1 MLEEWELGVK
11 LFFCSLLP
19 KVQRTVILPQHL
31 LCVFFSPLASPRG
44 KCCISSYILSS
55 TGPRPEHYMTGSWA
69 LCLFTN
75 VFAILRRTKVIQSL
89 IYQMSLVSRSC
100 WVREAQKWAWRFG
113 VEGTE
118 VWRIKGSHSRQ
129 GGEGWELI
137 LDGQEE
143 TLDAIHDRVQIL
155 SRGPGHLNLYF
166 LHQLLSHQKK
176 NKKTQ
181 KMTKQNHSQYQKNQR
196 WQSYRYT
203 LLILGT
209 NWLSFLLP
217 VLITPKNPMLQSLN
231 LQMTM

>member
-1 MLEEWELGVK
+1 M
-11 LFFCSLLP
+11 
-19 KVQRTVILPQHL
+19 
-31 LCVFFSPLASPRG
+31 FFSHRWPPRG
-44 KCCISSYILSS
+44 ASAASQATFYPPRAPDLSI
-55 TGPRPEHYMTGSWA
+55 TWLA
-69 LCLFTN
+69 LEPCVRQRLFTN

-176 NKKTQ
+176 N
-181 KMTKQNHSQYQKNQR
+181 QKN
-196 WQSYRYT
+196 
-203 LLILGT
+203 
-209 NWLSFLLP
+209 
-217 VLITPKNPMLQSLN
+217 PKNDKTKPLTISEKPKVAVIQVYIINIRNQL
-231 LQMTM
+231 T